1 MSNPQKSYLQ
11 QLAAE
16 RSGGRATEHS
26 FRPALKTLV
35 EALGGD
41 SITATN
47 EPTRVACGAPDFI
60 VERGGVPIGHIE
72 CKKIGADL
80 DEAERSEQLLRYRA
94 GLPNL
99 ILTDYLRF
107 RWFRDGELRMKEVQL
122 SRPEPGEQQILRGN
136 GSALKAMFDGFF
148 AAEPPVVENP
158 DELAKRMAA
167 LAHLL
172 REGVLHLLIE
182 ESGKEKNP
190 QRDLFEAY
198 RRVLMR
204 GLSEE
209 DFADM
214 YAQTVAYGLFAA
226 RRLEPL
232 GRHFSRKCALFTP
245 TTPFLNDILL
255 RLAGP
260 NMDNRISWIADDL
273 ASLLG
278 RADMAAI
285 LRHFGSGSEER
296 DPVVHFYENFLAA
309 YDPRLR
315 EMRGV
320 YYTPESVV
328 SYIVRSVDYLLRK
341 KFGLSEGIADYS
353 KIPGPAGQSKQHRV
367 LILDP
372 AAGTGTFLAHVI
384 QHIYEII
391 CEEVGRGAW
400 ASYAREHLLQ
410 RLFGYEFLMAPYAIC
425 HMKLDLKLDQT
436 GAKFNFSAESGSA
449 RSTNGDRL
457 HVYLTNTLESAADS
471 VNGNLF
477 MAHELEREAK
487 SANAVKS
494 EKPVMVVLGNP
505 PYSGHSANK
514 SEWIEDLM
522 RGNDGGK
529 CCANYFTVD
538 GEPLCERNPKWLN
551 DDYVKFIRF
560 AQWRIE
566 QTGEGIIGFITNHAW
581 LDNPTFRGMRQS
593 LLDSF
598 DEIYVLDLHGN
609 ARKKERAPDGGRD
622 ENVFDIQ
629 QGVAISRFVKN
640 RAKKRKKQRAQVHH
654 ADLWGERK
662 AGKDGGKS
670 GWLEENDVKTTQWTA
685 LAPKAPLYLFVPRDD
700 ELAKE
705 YERGWKITEIFP
717 VNGVGT
723 TTARD
728 DMVID
733 FERESLLQRVALFRD
748 SRDSD
753 EALCEQLG
761 ISMKKGWNIEKAREN
776 IRDERDLSSYV
787 QPILYR
793 PFDERLIFYHD
804 SLVWRTVRQ
813 VMRHMFT
820 GENMGLIMARQG
832 TGEGFTHAFVS
843 KTLIDGHITR
853 GNNIGYLA
861 PLYLYPTPG
870 GASENEA
877 GPAPNLNPEFITAL
891 EQRLGLAFTPGKKA
905 ARKFTPEDIF
915 HYIYA
920 VLHSPAYRSRYA
932 GFLKSDFPR
941 IPLPESV
948 ATFRTLAKLGA
959 KLAALHLMET
969 EPPKA
974 NSLKFSAGDECRI
987 ERVRYAEPSPSA
999 NGARKGRIWISKKQ
1013 YIEPVPPEV
1022 WNFTIGGYQPAK
1034 KWLADRKGRTLTHSD
1049 IVHYRR
1055 ICATLA
1061 QTHRLMATIDDTFQP
1076 TPESTPNA

>member
-1 MSNPQKSYLQ
+1 VSNPQKSYLQ
-11 QLAAE
+11 QIAAE
-16 RSGGRATEHS
+16 RRGGRATEHS
-26 FRPALKTLV
+26 FRPALKMLV
-35 EALGGD
+35 EALGGKG
-41 SITATN
+41 ITATN

-60 VERGGVPIGHIE
+60 VERRGVPIGHIE
-72 CKKIGADL
+72 CKDIGADL
-80 DEAERSEQLLRYRA
+80 DEAERSGQLLRYRA

-107 RWFRDGELRMKEVQL
+107 RWFRDGEQCMEEVQL

-136 GSALKAMFDGFF
+136 GSAMRAMFEGFF

-172 REGVLHLLIE
+172 REGVLRLLKE
-182 ESGKEKNP
+182 ESGKEKGP
-190 QRDLFEAY
+190 QRELFEAY

-214 YAQTVAYGLFAA
+214 QAQTVAYGLFAA
-226 RRLEPL
+226 RRLEL
-232 GRHFSRKCALFTP
+232 NARDFTRQSAIFAR
-245 TTPFLNDILL
+245 TTPFLRHILT

-260 NMDNRISWIADDL
+260 DMDPRIAWIADDL
-273 ASLLG
+273 AVLLA
-278 RADMAAI
+278 RADMAAV
-285 LRHFGSGSEER
+285 LDQFGSGSEER
-296 DPVVHFYENFLAA
+296 DPVVHFYESFLAA

-320 YYTPESVV
+320 YYTPESAV
-328 SYIVRSVDYLLRK
+328 SYIVRSVDRLLRA
-341 KFGLSEGIADYS
+341 KFGIADGLADS
-353 KIPGPAGQSKQHRV
+353 TAIRGTEHEQPRV
-367 LILDP
+367 MILDP
-372 AAGTGTFLAHVI
+372 AVGTGTFLARVI
-384 QHIYEII
+384 QCAHDTMREKKL
-391 CEEVGRGAW
+391 GGGW
-400 ASYAREHLLQ
+400 TSYMQKSLLP
-410 RLFGYEFLMAPYAIC
+410 RLFGFEFLMAPYVIC
-425 HMKLDLKLDQT
+425 HLKLALKFAET
-436 GAKFNFSAESGSA
+436 GAKTDFGVGARGS
-449 RSTNGDRL
+449 NGERL
-457 HVYLTNTLESAADS
+457 HVYLTNTLESAGDS
-471 VNGNLF
+471 ANGNLF

-487 SANAVKS
+487 NANAVKS

-529 CCANYFTVD
+529 CCANYFMVD
-538 GEPLCERNPKWLN
+538 GEPLGERNPKWLN

-629 QGVAISRFVKN
+629 QGVAISLFVKK
-640 RAKKRKKQRAQVHH
+640 RAKKKKQQQRAQVYH
-654 ADLWGERK
+654 ADLWGERR
-662 AGKDGGKS
+662 AGQDGGKF
-670 GWLEENDVKTTQWTA
+670 GWLEENDVKTTQWA
-685 LAPKAPLYLFVPRDD
+685 VLAPKAPFYLFVPQ
-700 ELAKE
+700 ENAMAGE
-705 YERGWKITEIFP
+705 YEQGWKVTDIFP

-728 DMVID
+728 NMVID
-733 FERESLLQRVALFRD
+733 FEREPLLQRAALFRD
-748 SRDSD
+748 SKDSD
-753 EALCEQLG
+753 AALCEQLG
-761 ISMKKGWNIEKAREN
+761 ISMKKGWNIAKAREN
-776 IRDERDLSSYV
+776 LRDERDLSGYV
-787 QPILYR
+787 RPILYR

-813 VMRHMFT
+813 VMRHMT
-820 GENMGLIMARQG
+820 GGKNIGLIFPRRTLADG
-832 TGEGFTHAFVS
+832 TPAFC
-843 KTLIDGHITR
+843 TR
-853 GNNIGYLA
+853 SILDKRGAHSWAETISYLA

-870 GASENEA
+870 EASKNETK
-877 GPAPNLNPEFITAL
+877 PVPNLNPEFIAAL
-891 EQRLGLAFTPGKKA
+891 EQCLGLAFTPGKKA

-915 HYIYA
+915 HYTYA

-932 GFLKSDFPR
+932 DFLKRDFPR

-948 ATFRTLAKLGA
+948 NTFRALAKLGA

-969 EPPKA
+969 RPLKA
-974 NSLKFSAGDECRI
+974 HQPTFPVSGGDHI
-987 ERVRYAEPSPSA
+987 EKIRYTPQPTGRV
-999 NGARKGRIWISKKQ
+999 WINKMQ
-1013 YIEPVPPEV
+1013 YFEPVPPEV
-1022 WNFTIGGYQPAK
+1022 WNFTIGGYQPAQ
-1034 KWLADRKGRTLTHSD
+1034 KWLKDRKGRKLCFEEL
-1049 IVHYRR
+1049 VHYLRL
-1055 ICATLA
+1055 CATLA
-1061 QTHRLMATIDDTFQP
+1061 QTRRLMATIDDTFQP
-1076 TPESTPNA
+1076 TLEPTPNA